1 MPSNLK
7 VLLSSIVVLHCKSQR
22 LAASCGE
29 FSNACY
35 TRVQIRLWL
44 LKIWVGK
51 SQKVVFKNK
60 TRELHEALVDILQQS
75 LLRPTGKL
83 VILGE

>member
-44 LKIWVGK
+44 LKIWAGK

-60 TRELHEALVDILQQS
+60 TRELYEALVDILQQS
-75 LLRPTGKL
+75 LLRSTGKL
-83 VILGE
+83 IILSE